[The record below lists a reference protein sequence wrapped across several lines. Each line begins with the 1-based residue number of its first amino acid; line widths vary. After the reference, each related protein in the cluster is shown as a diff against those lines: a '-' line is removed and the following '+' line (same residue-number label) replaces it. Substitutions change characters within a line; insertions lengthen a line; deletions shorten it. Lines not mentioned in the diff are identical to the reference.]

1 MTTFT
6 TEDRINSDALQSKFS
21 DLIISLHD
29 LARDIQDPQISTK
42 VRLIANDL
50 AIAGNEYH
58 SSRTQ
63 QIPLDLK

>member
-6 TEDRINSDALQSKFS
+6 TEDRINSVSSDALQSRFS

-58 SSRTQ
+58 SSST
-63 QIPLDLK
+63 I